1 MDDYAIQLA
10 VLGENVEQLKE
21 FVLEQRAQNGI
32 TQEMLTV
39 MRAEVAV
46 LKKMS
51 GIYGS
56 IGGAVTM
63 ASGLLAY
70 LASQFLAA

>member
-1 MDDYAIQLA
+1 MDEYAVQLA
-10 VLGENVEQLKE
+10 VLSENVEQLKD
-21 FVLEQRAQNGI
+21 FVVEQRKQNGI

-39 MRAEVAV
+39 QRAEVAV

-63 ASGLLAY
+63 ASGLLALFASRL
-70 LASQFLAA
+70 LAG